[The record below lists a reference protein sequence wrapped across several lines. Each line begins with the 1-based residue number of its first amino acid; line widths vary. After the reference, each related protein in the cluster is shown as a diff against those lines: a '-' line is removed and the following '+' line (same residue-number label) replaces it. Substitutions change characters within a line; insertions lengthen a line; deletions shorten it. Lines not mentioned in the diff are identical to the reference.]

1 MKRSSFYILIFG
13 LLALL
18 AGTTVMGARTWDDDS
33 RQRKAD
39 YIFLEAQNAYSANEY
54 NRYIALIRRAH
65 ELDSA
70 NIDIAGEWG
79 MVTLNFNNL
88 DSVTRAKAYNYIRD
102 RFLDDTTSY
111 ANGMVFS
118 NVASHFNRID
128 DVVMTLEKLSSVYPA
143 KQEGAESLAKAYVLK
158 AATGDSAA
166 LDRALSIYRRLEDGA
181 GKNTALTSQIVRALL
196 LRSDTAAV
204 ENELSALMRATP
216 QDSYA
221 ALYVGSTYDYL
232 AQPDSALKYISL
244 ACALDSANGSAYL
257 TRANFYRQ
265 RGDSAAFDR
274 EVFHALNSSDL
285 EVDTKVEML
294 RSYVSELYTDTAQQP
309 RITALFERLQQL
321 HPGEADIHSLYS
333 AYLVE
338 LKDYGPAAEQ
348 MSYAMALEPE
358 NDAYAAA
365 YIQLL
370 SLADEK
376 EKMLAEAAEAQKRFP
391 QNLYFPII
399 RASTYHTNGDCD
411 RAIAIM
417 DSVDISDILN
427 PSAVS
432 NFVGY
437 KGDLLAAA
445 GDTLAALE
453 TYEKAI
459 DINPDNAGAL
469 NNAAYFMSEIQGADL
484 NKALRYSSRSIKAE
498 PENYTY
504 LDTYA
509 WLLFKLG
516 DISLARQYIDA
527 TIRVYEEEMANAD
540 PDDKQNLSPDIYDH
554 AGDIYYKDGDTAKA
568 IEYWQKALDIDP
580 DNDTIR
586 LKIKH
591 PGKEIR
597 PAPDEAEKQ
606 E

>member
-13 LLALL
+13 ILALL

-102 RFLDDTTSY
+102 RFLADTTSY

-128 DVVMTLEKLSSVYPA
+128 DVVMTLEKLNSVYPA

-196 LRSDTAAV
+196 LRADTAAV

-232 AQPDSALKYISL
+232 ARPDSALKYISL

-321 HPGEADIHSLYS
+321 HPGESDIHSLYS

-338 LKDYGPAAEQ
+338 LKEYVPAAEQ

-370 SLADEK
+370 SLADDK
-376 EKMLAEAAEAQKRFP
+376 EKMLAEAARAQKQFP
-391 QNLYFPII
+391 QNLYFPIV
-399 RASTYHTNGDCD
+399 RASAYHKDGDCD

-445 GDTLAALE
+445 GDTIAALE

-527 TIRVYEEEMANAD
+527 TIRVYEEEMSGAD
-540 PDDKQNLSPDIYDH
+540 PDDELDLSPDIYDH

-568 IEYWQKALDIDP
+568 LEYWQKALDIDP
-580 DNDTIR
+580 DNNTIR

-591 PGKEIR
+591 PGIEAP
-597 PAPDEAEKQ
+597 PAQDEAEK
-606 E
+606 